1 MKKSIVFLMLT
12 LAIISLSAVCASEN
26 ATDGDVGV
34 IGDDAVLAE
43 VSNPEIIAND
53 SGDGSEI
60 IKSDSEIQA
69 SSATGYESFST
80 KFTLTLT
87 SNGTALASKNVTVSI
102 NGNSYVKTTDSS
114 GKASLSV
121 KLAKGSYNAK
131 CYFAGDDATN
141 PSNAT
146 AKITVKSPIKTHF
159 KVVDK
164 SINYRQGSKSL
175 FAVYLL
181 TSSGAAVKNKKVTF
195 KVNGKTYKR
204 TTDSRGSAQMYVKLK
219 AGKHKVSYSFKA
231 TSPYLASS
239 GSTYL
244 KVKNPITKGHGY
256 WVLSSSMYSLNLKK
270 LKSKGTK
277 QIFLHSY
284 AINNYGRSAVSS
296 WAKQANKYGMK
307 VHIWVQVFYD
317 GKWVIPL
324 KKDGSINYGYMKKK
338 VAEVVSYA
346 KISGISGVHLD
357 YVRFPG
363 TAQNYGDSVDA
374 VNYFVKKA
382 CSEVRKVKPNCI
394 ISAAVMPEPGMTE
407 YYYGQDIST
416 MSKYLDVII
425 PMAYKGNYVK
435 KTSWITYV
443 TKAFVL
449 ESNSAQIWTGI
460 QAYKSDDNP
469 KLLPSSELLKDAKAA
484 KSGGAK
490 GVVLFRIG
498 YSKLLNF
505 NRV

>member
-26 ATDGDVGV
+26 ATDSDVGA

-121 KLAKGSYNAK
+121 KLAKGSYDAK
-131 CYFAGDDATN
+131 CYFAGDNTTN

-449 ESNSAQIWTGI
+449 ESNSAQVWTGI

-490 GVVLFRIG
+490 GVVL
-498 YSKLLNF
+498 NF

>member
-1 MKKSIVFLMLT
+1 MKKSIVFLMLI

-60 IKSDSEIQA
+60 IKSDSKIQA
-69 SSATGYESFST
+69 SSTTGYESFST

-164 SINYRQGSKSL
+164 AISYRQGSKSL

-204 TTDSRGSAQMYVKLK
+204 TTDSKGIAQMYVKLK

-239 GSTYL
+239 GSTSL
-244 KVKNPITKGHGY
+244 KVKNSIGKGHGY
-256 WVLSSSMYSLNLKK
+256 WVLSSNMYSLNLKT

-363 TAQNYGDSVDA
+363 TAQNYGESVDA
-374 VNYFVKKA
+374 VNYFVKKV

-469 KLLPSSELLKDAKAA
+469 KLLPLSELLKDAKAA

>member
-1 MKKSIVFLMLT
+1 MRKSIVFLILT
-12 LAIISLSAVCASEN
+12 LALISLSAVCAEEN
-26 ATDGDVGV
+26 ATDSDVGV
-34 IGDDAVLAE
+34 MGDDCVLAE
-43 VSNPEIIAND
+43 VSNSEITAND
-53 SGDGSEI
+53 SDEDAEI
-60 IKSDSEIQA
+60 IKSDSEISA
-69 SSATGYESFST
+69 SSVTGYEGFST

-87 SNGTALASKNVTVSI
+87 SNGTALAFRNVTVSI
-102 NGNSYVKTTDSS
+102 NGNDYIKTTDSS
-114 GKASLSV
+114 GNASLSV
-121 KLAKGSYNAK
+121 SLVKGSYIAK
-131 CYFAGDDATN
+131 CYFAGDNATN

-146 AKITVKSPIKTHF
+146 ANVTVKSPIKTHF

-164 SINYRQGSKSL
+164 DISYRQGSKSL
-175 FAVYLL
+175 FAVSLL
-181 TSSGAAVKNKKVTF
+181 TSSGAAVKNKRVTF

-204 TTDSRGSAQMYVKLK
+204 TTDSKGNAKLFVKLA
-219 AGKHKVSYSFKA
+219 AGKRKVSYSFKA
-231 TSPYLASS
+231 SSPYLASS

-244 KVKNPITKGHGY
+244 KVKSPIGKGHGY
-256 WVLSSSMYSLNLKK
+256 WMLSSNMYSTSLKT

-296 WAKQANKYGMK
+296 WIKQANRYGMK

-317 GKWVIPL
+317 GKWVVPL
-324 KKDGSINYGYMKKK
+324 KKDGSINYGYLKKK
-338 VAEVVSYA
+338 AAEVVSYA
-346 KISGISGVHLD
+346 KISRVSGVHLD
-357 YVRFPG
+357 YVRFAG
-363 TAQNYGDSVDA
+363 TAQNYENSVDA
-374 VNYFVKKA
+374 VNYFVKKV

-416 MSKYLDVII
+416 MSKYLDVIV

-443 TKAFVL
+443 TEAFVL

-460 QAYKSDDNP
+460 QTYKSDDNP
-469 KLLPSSELLKDAKAA
+469 KILSSTALLKDAKAA

-490 GVVLFRIG
+490 GVVLFRYG
-498 YSKLLNF
+498 YTKLLNF
-505 NRV
+505 NKV